1 VITAFQSQEQRE
13 KLLRS
18 YGFWRFTERSITD
31 PLHLQEE
38 FSRVQVERF
47 ATDREECVP
56 DGICFAVPVVN
67 AAGEVNVALSASL
80 PKMRVRDQ
88 VHEKAIV
95 AALRSTADKISAD
108 FRAAQ
113 STELVSTSRARR

>member
-1 VITAFQSQEQRE
+1 VITAFQTQEQRE

-31 PLHLQEE
+31 PFQLQQE
-38 FSRVQVERF
+38 FQRVQVDKF

-56 DGICFAVPVVN
+56 GGICFGVPVVN

-88 VHEKAIV
+88 DHEKAIV
-95 AALRSTADKISAD
+95 AALRATADKISAD

-113 STELVSTSRARR
+113 SSELVSTSRGRR